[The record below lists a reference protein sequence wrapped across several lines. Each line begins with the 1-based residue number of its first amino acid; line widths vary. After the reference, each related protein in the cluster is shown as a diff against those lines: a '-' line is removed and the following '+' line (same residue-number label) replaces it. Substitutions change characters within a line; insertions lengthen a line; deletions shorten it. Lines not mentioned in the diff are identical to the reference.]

1 MLWRLPGDKVL
12 QGKME
17 VPLSM
22 EGGGPRRPSLV
33 GVHWLMPSDVTMAPF
48 QSWVLRAQR
57 REIRT

>member
-33 GVHWLMPSDVTMAPF
+33 GVHWLMPSDVTMPLS
-48 QSWVLRAQR
+48 QWPLSRAGP
-57 REIRT
+57 